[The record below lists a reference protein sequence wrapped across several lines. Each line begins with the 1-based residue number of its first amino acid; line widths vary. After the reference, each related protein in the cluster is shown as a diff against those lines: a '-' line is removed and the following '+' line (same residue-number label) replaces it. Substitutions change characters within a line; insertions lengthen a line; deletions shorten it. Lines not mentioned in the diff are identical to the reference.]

1 MKQRGN
7 TMKKIVQKFRRTTRK
22 SKYEE
27 RPLIEEFMKEMNKMI
42 RRKLM
47 EAEQSS
53 WSIEQQY
60 ERATNLDRYQRESRG
75 EEERLRKRREI
86 EAQAPRTN
94 ILANFGKT

>member
-53 WSIEQQY
+53 WSIEQ
-60 ERATNLDRYQRESRG
+60 
-75 EEERLRKRREI
+75 
-86 EAQAPRTN
+86 
-94 ILANFGKT
+94 